1 MKDITIMYRIIR
13 QTYQKIYRVQH
24 RQPMYREVARVN
36 IREAASRLDL
46 SPTTIR
52 RWIKS
57 GRLEATLI
65 DGAYG
70 EQYEITEE
78 ALQRAKEQENVPI
91 VIQNTSQAT
100 ERELQRAIEKVV
112 GDTIANE
119 LETIRQELEDTRRA
133 LAEEREKDR
142 ARQEQRDRQLMKVMR
157 EIQERQ
163 EQEATPW
170 YKRILKRR

>member
-1 MKDITIMYRIIR
+1 M
-13 QTYQKIYRVQH
+13 H
-24 RQPMYREVARVN
+24 RGVARVN

-57 GRLEATLI
+57 GRLEATLV

-112 GDTIANE
+112 AD
-119 LETIRQELEDTRRA
+119 
-133 LAEEREKDR
+133 
-142 ARQEQRDRQLMKVMR
+142 
-157 EIQERQ
+157 
-163 EQEATPW
+163 
-170 YKRILKRR
+170 IL

>member
-1 MKDITIMYRIIR
+1 M
-13 QTYQKIYRVQH
+13 
-24 RQPMYREVARVN
+24 N

-91 VIQNTSQAT
+91 VISNVSQAT
-100 ERELQRAIEKVV
+100 QQELQRAIEQVI
-112 GDTIANE
+112 GDTIARE
-119 LETIRQELEDTRRA
+119 MEILQQELEATREQ
-133 LAEEREKDR
+133 LQQERERDR
-142 ARQEQRDRQLMKVMR
+142 AIQEQRDRQLMKVMR
-157 EIQERQ
+157 EIQEQ
-163 EQEATPW
+163 QKEKALPW
-170 YKRILKRR
+170 YKRLFKRR

>member
-1 MKDITIMYRIIR
+1 MD
-13 QTYQKIYRVQH
+13 
-24 RQPMYREVARVN
+24 

-65 DGAYG
+65 DGPYG

-91 VIQNTSQAT
+91 VISNVSQAT
-100 ERELQRAIEKVV
+100 QQELQRAIEQVI
-112 GDTIANE
+112 GDTIARE
-119 LETIRQELEDTRRA
+119 MEILQQELEATREQ
-133 LAEEREKDR
+133 LQQERERDR
-142 ARQEQRDRQLMKVMR
+142 AIQEQRDRQLMKVMR
-157 EIQERQ
+157 EIQEQ
-163 EQEATPW
+163 QKEKALPW
-170 YKRILKRR
+170 YKRLFKRR